1 MENNEQYE
9 EISLLDLLAI
19 FGRGRKFIALTTLIF
34 MLLGALWVFVVK
46 PPKLKYKSTIQML
59 VVSPY
64 VIDNESMSLNVRTD
78 MVVGVLRSRAVTDVL
93 TDRFKLNVDKKS
105 GKAVPR
111 DKLYEKG
118 GCFDEKSEEYKCT
131 GSRDTGVVTL
141 NVTAEEPET
150 AQAMATAAYK
160 KADEILKEIAV
171 SAVDTANTAN
181 DEKLEKEIQAK
192 IAEVSEAHTKAP
204 QKISELLG
212 MYSVLMARDES
223 YRLKG
228 KQPIAL
234 QLLSPASLPDEAAP
248 RGRGKTLVL
257 FTMLGFFLGI
267 AGAFMKHVW
276 STVEPEKKAE
286 LKAAFGKK

>member
-34 MLLGALWVFVVK
+34 MLAGALWVFVVK

-78 MVVGVLRSRAVTDVL
+78 MIVGIIRSRSVTDML
-93 TDRFKLNVDKKS
+93 IDRFKLDVDKKS
-105 GKAVPR
+105 GKTTPR
-111 DKLYEKG
+111 DKFYENG
-118 GCFDEKSEEYKCT
+118 GYFSEKSEEYKCS
-131 GSRDTGVVTL
+131 GNQNTGVVTL
-141 NVTAEEPET
+141 DVTAEEPEE
-150 AQAMATAAYK
+150 AQAMAEAAYK
-160 KADEILKEIAV
+160 KADEILKEMAL
-171 SAVDTANTAN
+171 SAVDTANNAN

-192 IAEVSEAHTKAP
+192 IAEVSEAQTKAP

-228 KQPIAL
+228 KQPITL
-234 QLLSPASLPDEAAP
+234 QLLSPASLPDEPAP

-267 AGAFMKHVW
+267 AGAFMKYVW

>member
-34 MLLGALWVFVVK
+34 MLAGVLWVFVAK

-78 MVVGVLRSRAVTDVL
+78 MIVGIIKSRSVTDML
-93 TDRFKLNVDKKS
+93 IDRFKLDVDKKS
-105 GKAVPR
+105 GKTTPR
-111 DKLYEKG
+111 DRLYDNG
-118 GCFDEKSEEYKCT
+118 GYFDEKVKNYSCR
-131 GSRDTGVVTL
+131 GDQNTGVVTL
-141 NVTAEEPET
+141 DVTAEKPEE
-150 AQAMATAAYK
+150 AQAMAEAAYK
-160 KADEILKEIAV
+160 KADEILKEMAL
-171 SAVDTANTAN
+171 SAVDTANNAN

-192 IAEVSEAHTKAP
+192 IAEVAEAQTKAP

-228 KQPIAL
+228 KQPITL
-234 QLLSPASLPDEAAP
+234 QLLSPASLPDEPAL

-267 AGAFMKHVW
+267 AGAFMKYVW

>member
-34 MLLGALWVFVVK
+34 MLAGALWVFVVK

-78 MVVGVLRSRAVTDVL
+78 MIVGIIRSRSVTDML
-93 TDRFKLNVDKKS
+93 IDRFKLDVDKKT
-105 GKAVPR
+105 GKTTPR
-111 DKLYEKG
+111 DRLYENG
-118 GCFDEKSEEYKCT
+118 GYFSEKSEEYKCR
-131 GSRDTGVVTL
+131 GNQNTGVVTL
-141 NVTAEEPET
+141 DVTAEEPEE
-150 AQAMATAAYK
+150 AQAMAEAAYK
-160 KADEILKEIAV
+160 KAGEILKEMAL
-171 SAVDTANTAN
+171 SAVDTANNAN

-192 IAEVSEAHTKAP
+192 ILEVSEAQTKAP

-228 KQPIAL
+228 KQPITL
-234 QLLSPASLPDEAAP
+234 QLLSPASLPDEPAP

-267 AGAFMKHVW
+267 AGAFMKYVW

>member
-34 MLLGALWVFVVK
+34 MLAGALWVFVVK

-78 MVVGVLRSRAVTDVL
+78 MIVGIIRSRSVTDML
-93 TDRFKLNVDKKS
+93 IDSFKLDVDKKS
-105 GKAVPR
+105 GKTTPR
-111 DKLYEKG
+111 DRLYENG
-118 GCFDEKSEEYKCT
+118 GYFDGKTKNYSCW
-131 GSRDTGVVTL
+131 GDQNTGVVTL
-141 NVTAEEPET
+141 DVTAEKPEE
-150 AQAMATAAYK
+150 AQAMAEAAYK
-160 KADEILKEIAV
+160 KADEILKEMAL
-171 SAVDTANTAN
+171 SAVDTANNAN

-192 IAEVSEAHTKAP
+192 IAEVSEAQTKAP

-228 KQPIAL
+228 KQPITL
-234 QLLSPASLPDEAAP
+234 QLLSPASLPDEPAP

-257 FTMLGFFLGI
+257 STMLGFFLGI
-267 AGAFMKHVW
+267 AGAFMKYVW

>member
-1 MENNEQYE
+1 MDNNEQYE
-9 EISLLDLLAI
+9 EISLIDLLAI

-34 MLLGALWVFVVK
+34 MLAGALWVFVVK

-64 VIDNESMSLNVRTD
+64 VIDNESFSLNVRTD
-78 MVVGVLRSRAVTDVL
+78 IVAGVVTSRSVKDML
-93 TDRFKLNVDKKS
+93 IDKFKLNVDKKS
-105 GKAVPR
+105 GKAISR
-111 DKLYEKG
+111 DKLYSRY
-118 GCFDEKSEEYKCT
+118 FSEKSEEYKCT
-131 GSRDTGVVTL
+131 VDQSTGVVTL
-141 NVTAEEPET
+141 DVTAEEPGQ
-150 AQAMATAAYK
+150 AQAMADAAYK
-160 KADEILKEIAV
+160 KADEILKDMAV
-171 SAVDTANTAN
+171 SAVDSANNVN

-192 IAEVSEAHTKAP
+192 IAEVAEAQTKAP

-234 QLLSPASLPDEAAP
+234 QLLSPASLPDEPAP
-248 RGRGKTLVL
+248 RGRAKTLVL

-267 AGAFMKHVW
+267 VIAFMKYVW